1 MISQKSTENRLKSPA
16 IYLSRL
22 SIFAY
27 ELNFKDKDMID
38 FILIFRMDK
47 DSGIKPSP
55 EQVKE
60 RMDWFGNLA
69 KQNKLADKGN
79 TLSPAGAK
87 TITSNK
93 KVLDIPF
100 SEGKEIVTGYI
111 IITTETIEEAV
122 EIAKSNPIFKV
133 GGSIEVREI
142 AKFIKGND

>member
-1 MISQKSTENRLKSPA
+1 
-16 IYLSRL
+16 
-22 SIFAY
+22 
-27 ELNFKDKDMID
+27 MID